1 MHSPLYPISNSTSTF
16 SIEKDKKNDVFYYS
30 HFIIACIIIAYALTM
45 KIYTNYRLLIL
56 TLLLCKYRIYP
67 YNKKYKG
74 VISHIMLLGK
84 FIAMGNLIFRYLLL
98 LVVLLCNLLILI
110 LKSLSL
116 NLLLLFYLN
125 RLLMDCLLIHW
136 YLRQV

>member
-1 MHSPLYPISNSTSTF
+1 MPYPLYPISNSKSIF
-16 SIEKDKKNDVFYYS
+16 IIEKDKKIIILNNTV
-30 HFIIACIIIAYALTM
+30 FIIACALTM
-45 KIYTNYRLLIL
+45 KIYTNCRLLIL

-67 YNKKYKG
+67 YNKKYKD
-74 VISHIMLLGK
+74 VLSHRLLMDILL
-84 FIAMGNLIFRYLLL
+84 FMDNLIFRYLLL
-98 LVVLLCNLLILI
+98 LVVLLYNLLILI

-125 RLLMDCLLIHW
+125 HLLMDCLLIHW

>member
-1 MHSPLYPISNSTSTF
+1 MPYPLYPISNSK
-16 SIEKDKKNDVFYYS
+16 SIFIMFKRNVKKNNVF
-30 HFIIACIIIAYALTM
+30 IAYTVIM
-45 KIYTNYRLLIL
+45 KRYTNCRLLIL

-67 YNKKYKG
+67 YNKKYKD
-74 VISHIMLLGK
+74 VLSHKLLMDILL
-84 FIAMGNLIFRYLLL
+84 FMDNLIYRYLLL

>member
-1 MHSPLYPISNSTSTF
+1 MPYPLYPISNSKSIF
-16 SIEKDKKNDVFYYS
+16 IIEKDKK
-30 HFIIACIIIAYALTM
+30 IIILNNTVFIM
-45 KIYTNYRLLIL
+45 KIYTNCRLLIL

-67 YNKKYKG
+67 YNKKYKD
-74 VISHIMLLGK
+74 VISHRLLMDK
-84 FIAMGNLIFRYLLL
+84 LLFMDNLIFRYLLL
-98 LVVLLCNLLILI
+98 LVVLLYNLLILI

>member
-1 MHSPLYPISNSTSTF
+1 MPYPLYPISNSK
-16 SIEKDKKNDVFYYS
+16 SIFIMFKRNVKKNNVF
-30 HFIIACIIIAYALTM
+30 IAYTVIM
-45 KIYTNYRLLIL
+45 KIYTNFRLLIL

-67 YNKKYKG
+67 YNKKYKD
-74 VISHIMLLGK
+74 VLSHKLLMDILL
-84 FIAMGNLIFRYLLL
+84 FMDNLIFRYLLL
-98 LVVLLCNLLILI
+98 LVVLLYNLLILI

>member
-1 MHSPLYPISNSTSTF
+1 MPYPLYPISNSK
-16 SIEKDKKNDVFYYS
+16 SIFIMFKRNVKKNNVF
-30 HFIIACIIIAYALTM
+30 IAYTVIM
-45 KIYTNYRLLIL
+45 KIYTNFRLLIL

-67 YNKKYKG
+67 YNKKYKD
-74 VISHIMLLGK
+74 VLSHKLLMDILL
-84 FIAMGNLIFRYLLL
+84 FMDNLIFRYLLL
-98 LVVLLCNLLILI
+98 LVVLLYNLLILI

-125 RLLMDCLLIHW
+125 RLLMHCLLIHW